1 MDKNVQRGSHVMIS
15 MLVGTMLNV
24 KMSQMIQENV
34 LVIKDSA
41 LSQTTIVTVCNNLC
55 LFPVIITL

>member
-1 MDKNVQRGSHVMIS
+1 MIS

-41 LSQTTIVTVCNNLC
+41 LSQTTIVTVYNNLC